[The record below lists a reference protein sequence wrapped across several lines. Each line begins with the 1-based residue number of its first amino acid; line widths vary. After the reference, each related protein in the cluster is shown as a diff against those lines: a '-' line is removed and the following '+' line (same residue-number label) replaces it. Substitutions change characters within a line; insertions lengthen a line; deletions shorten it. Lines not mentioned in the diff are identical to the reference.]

1 MRKSFVLEI
10 ALLILRTRGG
20 ILGVYMALWLIY
32 KGLGKLCIAVRELA
46 RQVHLKLPE
55 EDRAQVEQKLL
66 ENEDEP
72 QPEDKECK
80 TCTKTRS
87 KKT

>member
-1 MRKSFVLEI
+1 MRKSLALEV
-10 ALLILRTRGG
+10 AFLILRTRGG
-20 ILGVYMALWLIY
+20 VLGVYMALWLIY
-32 KGLGKLCIAVRELA
+32 KGLGKLCTAVRELA
-46 RQVHLKLPE
+46 SQVHMKLPE
-55 EDRAQVEQKLL
+55 EDKAKVEQKLL

-80 TCTKTRS
+80 TCTKTHS